1 MQQFSYHLLAPL
13 LDKAVFEFTNTSK
26 APLEYLKDME
36 IRTNKNEHTGR
47 GVNIGA
53 DKPKVGQKPS
63 MGVKKRD
70 RRVLTLPKTPNFW
83 KGRRGSS
90 PVIVRHRK
98 DSNGLGTV
106 RRGLIN
112 IRQYNNKRSNSNIS
126 NVGVGIR
133 QGLINIGKFLQ
144 AAQYIITLTVVF
156 SIAWFPFLIVV
167 LADTI
172 TRNFNEGF
180 HKVEG

>member
-1 MQQFSYHLLAPL
+1 MHHFFYLLLAPL
-13 LDKAVFEFTNTSK
+13 LDKAVFEFTNISK

-36 IRTNKNEHTGR
+36 VRANKNQYTGR
-47 GVNIGA
+47 SVNIAA
-53 DKPKVGQKPS
+53 DKSKVGQKPS

-70 RRVLTLPKTPNFW
+70 RTVLTLPKTHNFW

-98 DSNGLGTV
+98 DSNTLGTV
-106 RRGLIN
+106 RRGLIT
-112 IRQYNNKRSNSNIS
+112 IRQHNKKRSNSNIS

-156 SIAWFPFLIVV
+156 SMAWFPFLIVV
-167 LADTI
+167 LSDTI

>member
-1 MQQFSYHLLAPL
+1 MQQFFYHLLAPL
-13 LDKAVFEFTNTSK
+13 LDKAVFEFTNIRK
-26 APLEYLKDME
+26 APLDYLKDME
-36 IRTNKNEHTGR
+36 VSTNKNQHMGR
-47 GVNIGA
+47 SVNIGA
-53 DKPKVGQKPS
+53 DKSKVGQKPS

-70 RRVLTLPKTPNFW
+70 GKVLTLPKTHNFW

-156 SIAWFPFLIVV
+156 SIAWFPFLTVV
-167 LADTI
+167 LGDTI

>member
-1 MQQFSYHLLAPL
+1 MQQFCYLLLAPL
-13 LDKAVFEFTNTSK
+13 LDKAVFEFGNISK

-36 IRTNKNEHTGR
+36 VRTNKKQHMGR
-47 GVNIGA
+47 SANIGG
-53 DKPKVGQKPS
+53 DKSKVGQKTS

-70 RRVLTLPKTPNFW
+70 RTVLTLPKTHNFW

-112 IRQYNNKRSNSNIS
+112 IRQYNKKRSNSNIS

-180 HKVEG
+180 HKIEG

>member
-1 MQQFSYHLLAPL
+1 M
-13 LDKAVFEFTNTSK
+13 SK
-26 APLEYLKDME
+26 APLVYLKDME
-36 IRTNKNEHTGR
+36 VRTNKNQEICCD
-47 GVNIGA
+47 VNVCTEQSKAGK
-53 DKPKVGQKPS
+53 KPG
-63 MGVKKRD
+63 MGVKKHHTI
-70 RRVLTLPKTPNFW
+70 LTLPKTHNFW

-90 PVIVRHRK
+90 PVVVRHRK
-98 DSNGLGTV
+98 DSSGLGTV
-106 RRGLIN
+106 RRGLVN
-112 IRQYNNKRSNSNIS
+112 MRHYNKKRSNSNIS